1 MWHIPIYNRKL
12 PKKQRV
18 FDMEAD
24 EKGVIHRY
32 FTQNIKGSAFVD
44 SEDVQKQISEFLEKN
59 AVG

>member
-18 FDMEAD
+18 FDVETD

>member
-18 FDMEAD
+18 FDVEAD
-24 EKGVIHRY
+24 EKDVIHRY
-32 FTQNIKGSAFVD
+32 FTQNINRSAFVD
-44 SEDVQKQISEFLEKN
+44 SEDVQKQINEFLEKN

>member
-18 FDMEAD
+18 FDVEAA

-44 SEDVQKQISEFLEKN
+44 SEDVQKQINEFLEKN

>member
-18 FDMEAD
+18 FDVEAD

-44 SEDVQKQISEFLEKN
+44 SEDV
-59 AVG
+59 